1 MPPNGWTIRS
11 MNKLRWTSQH
21 RHGGPTLAE
30 IEALLR
36 ADRHSQD
43 EIDLSLALLVIV
55 QEELARRGKWPPP
68 KREYQ
73 S

>member
-1 MPPNGWTIRS
+1 
-11 MNKLRWTSQH
+11 MNKVPWISQR

-30 IEALLR
+30 IETVLR

-43 EIDLSLALLVIV
+43 EIDLSLALLLIV

-68 KREYQ
+68 KREYY